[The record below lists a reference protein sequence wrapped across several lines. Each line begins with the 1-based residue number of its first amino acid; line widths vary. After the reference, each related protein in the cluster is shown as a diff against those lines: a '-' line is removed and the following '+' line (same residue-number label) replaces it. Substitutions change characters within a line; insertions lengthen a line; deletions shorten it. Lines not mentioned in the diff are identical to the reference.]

1 MIQEIE
7 QFRKDLTGDFSDPDS
22 PSLDTDVKVSFRF
35 PSGSVMKYD
44 FHFNADT
51 TVRNNRL
58 FVMNIINNIVCLY
71 FWKQYEY
78 VFSMSDVEHF
88 QIVNVMPRQV
98 IPCNSATLASAQL
111 GE

>member
-51 TVRNNRL
+51 TVRNN
-58 FVMNIINNIVCLY
+58 
-71 FWKQYEY
+71 
-78 VFSMSDVEHF
+78 
-88 QIVNVMPRQV
+88 
-98 IPCNSATLASAQL
+98 
-111 GE
+111 